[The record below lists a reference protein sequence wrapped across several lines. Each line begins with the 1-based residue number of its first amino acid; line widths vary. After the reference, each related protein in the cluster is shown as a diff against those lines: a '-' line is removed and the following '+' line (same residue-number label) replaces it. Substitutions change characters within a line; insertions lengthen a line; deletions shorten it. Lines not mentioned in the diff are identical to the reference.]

1 MKVNY
6 ASFFPINYRGG
17 VLEWDIEAPAAAAAA
32 AVQGDVLCLRKC
44 DSQCA
49 AESCR
54 ESARL
59 TRSFSLLNKALKRQ

>member
-6 ASFFPINYRGG
+6 ASFFPNNYRGG

-32 AVQGDVLCLRKC
+32 AAAVQGGVLCLRKC

-59 TRSFSLLNKALKRQ
+59 TRSFPC